1 MIPHIHYSGLGRVTK
16 SFKTTQFHPFLYVQ
30 SSVPAELNWEPPT
43 GVKNDYLYNIFIYFI
58 YIFKYDICIFFLL
71 LGHGL
76 CAGERA
82 AEDTLGE
89 ANRDP
94 TKPCDPQGSM
104 GHLDVGI
111 SDLLGWDGKS
121 WIRDSTVK
129 QARFALV
136 PHEEPP
142 FVSVQI
148 YKYSSSAGSCSE
160 TLGK

>member
-1 MIPHIHYSGLGRVTK
+1 M
-16 SFKTTQFHPFLYVQ
+16 
-30 SSVPAELNWEPPT
+30 
-43 GVKNDYLYNIFIYFI
+43 
-58 YIFKYDICIFFLL
+58 
-71 LGHGL
+71 
-76 CAGERA
+76 
-82 AEDTLGE
+82 GE

-94 TKPCDPQGSM
+94 TKPLQHQGSM

-129 QARFALV
+129 EARFALV